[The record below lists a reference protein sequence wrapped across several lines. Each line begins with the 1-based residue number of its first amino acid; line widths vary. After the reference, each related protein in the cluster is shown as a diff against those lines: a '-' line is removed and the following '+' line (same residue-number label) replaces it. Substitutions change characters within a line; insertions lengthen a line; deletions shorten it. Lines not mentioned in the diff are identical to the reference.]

1 MKFTSLGIAERS
13 SSELRD
19 HRRSFSD
26 EQRGD
31 SRKERPGE
39 SSEDVSDS
47 MLTHSTCKLGGE
59 DGSLRS
65 TTTIN
70 S

>member
-1 MKFTSLGIAERS
+1 MSCGIIGFRLAISRE
-13 SSELRD
+13 ETEQK
-19 HRRSFSD
+19 RRA
-26 EQRGD
+26 GD
-31 SRKERPGE
+31 VGRRC
-39 SSEDVSDS
+39 VS